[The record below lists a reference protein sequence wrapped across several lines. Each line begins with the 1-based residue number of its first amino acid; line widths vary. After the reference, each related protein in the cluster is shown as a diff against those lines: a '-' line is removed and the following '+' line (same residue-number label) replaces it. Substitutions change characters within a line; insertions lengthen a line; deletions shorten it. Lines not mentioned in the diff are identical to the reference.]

1 MIKILRTVVRQNN
14 RDVMTKR
21 TIALLF
27 GIFLA
32 PAVANAISLAPRPY
46 EAGRGSAPAALH
58 QGGEPSSRYAVLME
72 VRRDGGLIHRFGGIG
87 STSKPMIYGD
97 AMGETGYQMAVECKQ
112 LGPSELS
119 CSLRAE
125 FSKDLLGGA
134 EVPQFPAQAP
144 AFNYKVEDLVLTG
157 TTTEYT
163 FSKDGYE
170 VTLQAKSFE

>member
-1 MIKILRTVVRQNN
+1 MKNAAILLVSMLMMPTVSHALP
-14 RDVMTKR
+14 VMPSPDGAKR
-21 TIALLF
+21 SSMSLSALPQ
-27 GIFLA
+27 A
-32 PAVANAISLAPRPY
+32 Q
-46 EAGRGSAPAALH
+46 EA
-58 QGGEPSSRYAVLME
+58 SRYAVLME

-112 LGPSELS
+112 LGPLELS

-170 VTLQAKSFE
+170 VTLQAKWFE